1 MHPQLCL
8 TFCDLMDCSLPG
20 SSVHGIF
27 QARILERVA
36 ISSSR
41 GSPGPRDQTQVCCI
55 SYIAGGF
62 FTAEPSG
69 KPYFVY
75 SSVYMRRRQRQA
87 TPVLLPGKS
96 LGWRSLV
103 GYSPWGYEESDTTG
117 RLHFHFSLSCT
128 GEELSSCLS
137 FHTRTRA
144 HFMKGKSPLLSN
156 LPRAT
161 AMRPLSRRGKPMR
174 MDS

>member
-128 GEELSSCLS
+128 GEGNGNRLQYSCLE
-137 FHTRTRA
+137 
-144 HFMKGKSPLLSN
+144 N
-156 LPRAT
+156 PRV
-161 AMRPLSRRGKPMR
+161 RSLVGCHLWGRRESETT
-174 MDS
+174 DVT

>member
-75 SSVYMRRRQRQA
+75 SSVYMRRRKRQA

-128 GEELSSCLS
+128 GEGNGNPLQYSCLENPRDGGAWWAAICVVTQS
-137 FHTRTRA
+137 WTRLT
-144 HFMKGKSPLLSN
+144 
-156 LPRAT
+156 
-161 AMRPLSRRGKPMR
+161 
-174 MDS
+174 

>member
-128 GEELSSCLS
+128 GEGNGNPLQYSCLENPRDGGAWWAAICVVTQS
-137 FHTRTRA
+137 WTRLT
-144 HFMKGKSPLLSN
+144 
-156 LPRAT
+156 
-161 AMRPLSRRGKPMR
+161 
-174 MDS
+174 